1 MSDEPLSI
9 GASLTDA
16 TEVAWVDEVTVAV
29 LGLSGSLSVPTM
41 HLVPIGGPT
50 QPLTL
55 MEGTAGIAAGRGER
69 ALYLVDQDGVLLS
82 RASNSWVTVATDVR
96 DPVFPG

>member
-1 MSDEPLSI
+1 MFLRFAEPQSD
-9 GASLTDA
+9 
-16 TEVAWVDEVTVAV
+16 V
-29 LGLSGSLSVPTM
+29 
-41 HLVPIGGPT
+41 
-50 QPLTL
+50 
-55 MEGTAGIAAGRGER
+55 AGIATGRGER